1 MMGPSSSSDIGGLRG
16 QFMAAFES
24 QKDEMTLF
32 KNKLPLTST
41 QKQLYGLPKNTTLKF
56 HYKYADMLLE
66 DYHQSLMKFQDRKE
80 KKQLYIFPN
89 ALKDYESIE
98 SSFYRSQKKRFL
110 ENKDKDVE
118 EQKVHIQAETIS
130 SKLGSVVRFLKFLE
144 DRSIF
149 ARLNWQELNSCK
161 EFL

>member
-1 MMGPSSSSDIGGLRG
+1 MQTCYWRTITNPWWSSKTGR
-16 QFMAAFES
+16 
-24 QKDEMTLF
+24 
-32 KNKLPLTST
+32 NKT
-41 QKQLYGLPKNTTLKF
+41 
-56 HYKYADMLLE
+56 
-66 DYHQSLMKFQDRKE
+66 
-80 KKQLYIFPN
+80 QLYIFPN
-89 ALKDYESIE
+89 ALKDCESIE

-161 EFL
+161 EFLWELKTGLRNLITRRTTKMKEVKSNIFMTPEMFKDYRCSDHIS